1 MPVFLVHGWLPK
13 AHVEAP
19 LRGSMMLA
27 GVLLKLGIYGICR
40 VIWCVG
46 VPPAMLVHRIIVV
59 RLWGGVVCSFLCL
72 CFYDVKSVIAY
83 SSIAH
88 MSLRLGGILSM
99 RNLG

>member
-1 MPVFLVHGWLPK
+1 M
-13 AHVEAP
+13 EAP

-40 VIWCVG
+40 VTWFVG
-46 VPPAMLVHRIIVV
+46 TPFYGFIYTVVGV

-72 CFYDVKSVIAY
+72 CFHDIKSVIAY

-88 MSLRLGGILSM
+88 ISLRLGGIL
-99 RNLG
+99 RIRQLG